1 MTMQTYELMT
11 LNAQEMLRFN
21 EIVKDVKNGNYT
33 IRYCYNLADR
43 TIRNAI
49 VKSVDLYDES
59 ALTYQIGKA
68 LGEGCDLTRCL
79 IYVDFHNLFSS
90 KSNKKKDAKQD
101 DPNAEKATPSK
112 EGLQRISADKKMRI
126 LFRDGVTLKFA
137 DGVETTYVP
146 FDKSASMARDNRITF
161 IAQDLKTVMDQRLML
176 DIPHCKIKTNLS
188 KLYAYRG
195 LYLTAARR
203 LALNTEFVMNSETV
217 IVVKDKKTL
226 VDNQL
231 LLTAKACEDDED
243 VWSLTDPEIGTVC
256 INAFDGEG
264 LISTEYALKI
274 NEQLASAYGFTQR
287 ATSFQIRMPF
297 AKGVLHEV
305 NFHEFVKE
313 FSASGSDDVIVM
325 DIFNR
330 PRSLKKAQIIFTE
343 SMFKCCK
350 WLAAFI
356 GEGDPMKYYF
366 EKFKKYDHSLYVGNT
381 DVNLSYTGRVKL
393 NYQFLN
399 TLAIAGSD
407 FDALIEQQKYAL
419 SLAKNNCLRI
429 KDITSSQADERDSDA
444 DEATSDPA
452 WALAL
457 SKNKAFLHDPKIT
470 GMVSGIENGM
480 LKDCGLGRIDVE
492 GECRFISRDLLSM
505 LIHILEC
512 CVDDNAIQLAK
523 LEESKIKCLRLD
535 KFYLPSPAI
544 KLDPQNNYGL
554 LRNPHLSRN
563 EQAVLKPYIPKK
575 EESNLY
581 DKYFSHLRGVV
592 MVAYRS
598 LVPMTLS
605 GCDFDGDL
613 VKIVSEPIIVKA
625 IVDSVYS
632 KNGQQRRLPTID
644 IPSIGSTDA
653 VAPDAVD
660 YETVKNTFSN
670 SVGYISN
677 LAIKFGKEEYTRGE
691 DSGKYAGK
699 CAECTIV
706 TGLEIDAAKTG
717 RHPNLELLEALD
729 THEKDYFLQVKEQI
743 ANLSL
748 KRGVVFSTVSKGDVK
763 EILVS
768 YKKANQPYLRV
779 REIPADFDGANIDR
793 LPYWFVKLLQEK
805 LEKPARSTRNKTA
818 KSRPTYYTFQTEA
831 SWRDNLDQNK
841 LDALSDIIGSY
852 NKLMRLAS
860 SVYRAKEKY
869 KDSKYAA
876 CIYNLLMIKYD
887 GMDAEILPGMTVKET
902 LEKAYLLLDSV
913 LDSEDKAKS
922 AIGAIVEGE
931 WQFIEKA
938 KRKSFIAKVFGI
950 EETEITPELELL
962 LCDFNCSGYKL
973 LYYITKDVFCQNG
986 EIFAQKLVDDDVLL
1000 VECGIDPA
1008 LYAEML
1014 NMYRE
1019 AIKNKESKK
1028 VWERKLIR
1036 ICRTEVSKLFNK
1048 DFDEALLYAHKL
1060 RSAVDKSGSFFWSV
1074 FRSDEILRNVYS
1086 APEIGGEANVK

>member
-21 EIVKDVKNGNYT
+21 EIVKDVQTGNYT

-43 TIRNAI
+43 TIRNTVI
-49 VKSVDLYDES
+49 KSVDLYEES
-59 ALTYQIGKA
+59 ALTYQIGKELA
-68 LGEGCDLTRCL
+68 EGQDLTKFL
-79 IYVDFHNLFSS
+79 IYVDFNNLFSS
-90 KSNKKKDAKQD
+90 RNSKKKETNQE
-101 DPNAEKATPSK
+101 DPEAEKPTPSK

-126 LFRDGVTLKFA
+126 LFRNGVTLRFD
-137 DGVETTYVP
+137 DGTEKTFVP
-146 FDKSASMARDNRITF
+146 FDKSASMARASRITF
-161 IAQDLKTVMDQRLML
+161 IAKDIKGKVDKRLML
-176 DIPHCKIKTNLS
+176 GIPHDRIRTKLS

-203 LALNTEFVMNSETV
+203 LNLDAEFTMNSETV
-217 IVVKDKKTL
+217 IVVKDKETL

-231 LLTAKACEDDED
+231 LISAKSSKEDQDIWILSD
-243 VWSLTDPEIGTVC
+243 QKYGSVK

-264 LISTEYALKI
+264 LISEEYAKKI
-274 NEQLASAYGFTQR
+274 NEQLINTYHFTQK

-297 AKGVLHEV
+297 TKGVLHEV
-305 NFHEFVKE
+305 DFHSFAKE
-313 FSASGSDDVIVM
+313 FSSTGSDDVIIM
-325 DIFNR
+325 DVFNR
-330 PRSLKKAQIIFTE
+330 PRSLKKAQIILTE

-350 WLAAFI
+350 WLATFV
-356 GEGDPMKYYF
+356 GEKDPMSHYF
-366 EKFKKYDHSLYVGNT
+366 EMFEHYDHSLYVGNT

-399 TLAIAGSD
+399 TLDVSGAD
-407 FDALIEQQKYAL
+407 FDTLIAQQKYAL
-419 SLAKNNCLRI
+419 SRAKNNCLRI
-429 KDITSSQADERDSDA
+429 KDLTSPQADERDSDA
-444 DEATSDPA
+444 DEVVSDPA

-470 GMVSGIENGM
+470 GMVNGIENGM

-505 LIHILEC
+505 LIHIMEC
-512 CVDDNAIQLAK
+512 CTDNNDILFSK
-523 LEESKIKCLRLD
+523 LEESKSKCLCLD
-535 KFYLPSPAI
+535 RFYLPTPTI
-544 KLDPQNNYGL
+544 KLDPQKNYGL

-563 EQAVLKPYIPKK
+563 EQAILKPYIPKK
-575 EESNLY
+575 EETNLY
-581 DKYFSHLRGVV
+581 NKYFSHLQGVV

-613 VKIVSEPIIVKA
+613 VKVVSDPIIVHA
-625 IVDSVYS
+625 IEGAVYS
-632 KNGQQRRLPTID
+632 HDGNERRLPTII
-644 IPSIGSTDA
+644 IPPVESTDTD
-653 VAPDAVD
+653 VPSSVD
-660 YETVKNTFSN
+660 FVTVKNTFSN

-677 LAIKFGKEEYTRGE
+677 LAIKLGKKEYSRE
-691 DSGKYAGK
+691 AESSKYAGK

-717 RHPNLELLEALD
+717 RHPKLDLLEALD

-748 KRGVVFSTVSKGDVK
+748 KRGVVFSTVGKGDSR

-768 YKKANQPYLRV
+768 YKKANKPYLRV
-779 REIPADFDGANIDR
+779 REISADFEGANIDR

-805 LEKPARSTRNKTA
+805 LEKPARSTRSKAA
-818 KSRPTYYTFQTEA
+818 KSRPTYYTFQTES

-922 AIGAIVEGE
+922 AIEVIVEGQ
-931 WQFIEKA
+931 WQFVEKA
-938 KRKSFIAKVFGI
+938 QRKSFIAKVFGI
-950 EETEITPELELL
+950 EETEIAPELELL

-986 EIFAQKLVDDDVLL
+986 EIFAQKLVDDDVFLI
-1000 VECGIDPA
+1000 ECGIDPA

-1014 NMYRE
+1014 NMYRD
-1019 AIKNKESKK
+1019 AIENKESKK
-1028 VWERKLIR
+1028 VWERKLIL

-1060 RSAVDKSGSFFWSV
+1060 RSVVDKSGSFFWSV

-1086 APEIGGEANVK
+1086 APEIGGKANVK

>member
-11 LNAQEMLRFN
+11 LSAQEMLRFN
-21 EIVKDVKNGNYT
+21 EIAKDVKTSNYT

-43 TIRNAI
+43 TIRNTI
-49 VKSVDLYDES
+49 VKSVDLYEES
-59 ALTYQIGKA
+59 ALTYQIGKELA
-68 LGEGCDLTRCL
+68 EGRDLTRSL
-79 IYVDFHNLFSS
+79 IYVDFQNLFSS
-90 KSNKKKDAKQD
+90 KNSKKKGTEQDA
-101 DPNAEKATPSK
+101 AEAQKSTPSK
-112 EGLQRISADKKMRI
+112 EGLQRMSADKKMRI
-126 LFRDGVTLKFA
+126 LFYDGVTLRFS
-137 DGVETTYVP
+137 DGTEKTYVP
-146 FDKSASMARDNRITF
+146 FDKSASMARASRITF
-161 IAQDLKTVMDQRLML
+161 IDKDLKENVDERLML
-176 DIPHCKIKTNLS
+176 GIPHDRIRTKLS

-203 LALNTEFVMNSETV
+203 LNLNAEFMMNSETV

-231 LLTAKACEDDED
+231 LISAKPSKEDQDIWMLSDQEYG
-243 VWSLTDPEIGTVC
+243 VVEM
-256 INAFDGEG
+256 NAFDGEG
-264 LISTEYALKI
+264 LISKEYAQKVNDQLI
-274 NEQLASAYGFTQR
+274 NTYHFTQG

-297 AKGVLHEV
+297 TKGVLHEV
-305 NFHEFVKE
+305 DFHSFVKE
-313 FSASGSDDVIVM
+313 FSFPESDDVIIM
-325 DIFNR
+325 DVFNR
-330 PRSLKKAQIIFTE
+330 PRSLKKAQIILTE

-350 WLAAFI
+350 WLATFV
-356 GEGDPMKYYF
+356 GEKDPMRYF
-366 EKFKKYDHSLYVGNT
+366 FERFEHYDHSLYVGNT

-399 TLAIAGSD
+399 TLDISGTD
-407 FDALIEQQKYAL
+407 FDTLIAQQKYAF
-419 SLAKNNCLRI
+419 SRAKNNCLRI
-429 KDITSSQADERDSDA
+429 KDITSPQADERDNDA
-444 DEATSDPA
+444 DEVASDPA

-457 SKNKAFLHDPKIT
+457 SKNKAFLHDPKIA

-505 LIHILEC
+505 LVHILEC
-512 CVDDNAIQLAK
+512 ATDKNAVQVVK
-523 LEESKIKCLRLD
+523 LEDTKSKCLCLD
-535 KFYLPSPAI
+535 RFYLPTPTI
-544 KLDPQNNYGL
+544 KLDRTKKYGL

-563 EQAVLKPYIPKK
+563 EQAALRPYIPKK
-575 EESNLY
+575 EASNLY
-581 DKYFSHLRGVV
+581 NKYFSHLRGVV
-592 MVAYRS
+592 MVAYKS

-625 IVDSVYS
+625 IVDSVYAE
-632 KNGQQRRLPTID
+632 NGQKRKLPTID
-644 IPSIGSTDA
+644 IPSIGSTDM
-653 VAPDAVD
+653 VAPHAVD

-677 LAIKFGKEEYTRGE
+677 LAIKFGKKEYSKE
-691 DSGKYAGK
+691 SDSSNYAGK

-717 RHPNLELLEALD
+717 RHPKLDLLEALD
-729 THEKDYFLQVKEQI
+729 THEKDYFLQVKDRI
-743 ANLSL
+743 ADLSL
-748 KRGVVFSTVSKGDVK
+748 KRGVVFSTVSKGDSK

-779 REIPADFDGANIDR
+779 REIPADFEGANIDR

-805 LEKPARSTRNKTA
+805 LEKPARSTRSKTA

-852 NKLMRLAS
+852 NKLLHLAS

-902 LEKAYLLLDSV
+902 LEKTYLLIDSV
-913 LDSEDKAKS
+913 LDSEDKARS
-922 AIGAIVEGE
+922 AIEAIVEGQ
-931 WQFIEKA
+931 WQFVEKA
-938 KRKSFIAKVFGI
+938 QRKSFLAKVFGI
-950 EETEITPELELL
+950 EKTEIPPELELL

-986 EIFAQKLVDDDVLL
+986 EVFAEKLVDDDVLL
-1000 VECGIDPA
+1000 VECGINPA

-1014 NMYRE
+1014 SMYRF
-1019 AIKNKESKK
+1019 AIKDKESKK

-1036 ICRTEVSKLFNK
+1036 MCRTEVSKLFNR
-1048 DFDEALLYAHKL
+1048 DFDEALMYAHKL
-1060 RSAVDKSGSFFWSV
+1060 RSAVDKTGSFFWSV

-1086 APEIGGEANVK
+1086 AKEIGGEANVK